1 MAIYHLTAKTGS
13 RNGGQSAKAKADYIQ
28 REGRY
33 SRDRDEVLH
42 TQSGHL
48 PEWAERP
55 ADYWDAADL
64 HERAN
69 GRLFKEVEF
78 ALPVELTLGQ
88 QKALASEF
96 AQHLTGAER
105 LPYTLAIHA
114 GGGENPHCHLMISER
129 INDGIERPGN
139 QWFKRYNAKQPER
152 GGAQKTEALKPKAW
166 LEQTREAWADH
177 ANRALERAGHDARID
192 HRTLEA
198 QGIERL
204 PGVHLGPNVIEMEG
218 RGIRTD
224 RADVALTIDTA
235 NAQIIDLQEYR
246 EAIDHERNRQG
257 EEIQRNQRVSGA
269 DRAAGPEH
277 GDTGRRSP
285 AGHEPDPAGQRGAG
299 SGVAESPARDTG
311 SMGQAGQGVAGSGQ
325 RGERR
330 RAERPERGQRVAL
343 EAVANRDGGF
353 HDAYAGAADRI
364 VALARPDAT
373 DNRGRLDLAALGGP
387 MKNDRTLQAIGRQLK
402 AMGCER
408 FDIGVRD
415 ATTGQMMNREW
426 SAAEVIQHTPWLKR
440 MNAQGNDVYIR
451 PAAQERHGLVLVD
464 DLSDFDLEDMKT
476 EGREPALVVETSPK
490 NYQAWVKVADAAG
503 GELRGQIAR
512 MLASEYDA
520 DPASA
525 DSRHYGRLAGFTNRK
540 DKHTTRAGY
549 QPWVLLRESKGK
561 AATAGPELVQQAGQQ
576 IEQAERQQEKARRLA
591 SLDLPEQQP
600 GRRHRRTALE
610 EYRSEMAGLVKRYG
624 DDLSK
629 CDFIAAQKL
638 ASRGR
643 SAEEIGKAMAEASPA
658 LAERKPGH
666 EADYIERTVT
676 KVMGLPSVQLARSEL
691 AQVQAPRQR
700 GAEKGPD
707 FSI

>member
-13 RNGGQSAKAKADYIQ
+13 RSGGQSARAKADYIQ
-28 REGRY
+28 REGKY
-33 SRDRDEVLH
+33 ARDMDEVLH
-42 TQSGHL
+42 AESGHM
-48 PEWAERP
+48 PEFVERP

-64 HERAN
+64 YERAN

-78 ALPVELTLGQ
+78 ALPVELTLDQ
-88 QKALASEF
+88 QRELVDEF
-96 AQHLTGAER
+96 ARHLTEGER

-114 GGGENPHCHLMISER
+114 GKGENPHCHLMISER
-129 INDGIERPGN
+129 KNDGIERPAD

-152 GGAQKTEALKPKAW
+152 GGAQKSESLKPKGW

-204 PGVHLGPNVIEMEG
+204 PGVHLGPNVVEMEG

-224 RADVALTIDTA
+224 RADVALNIDTA

-246 EAIDHERNRQG
+246 EAIDHERNRQS
-257 EEIQRNQRVSGA
+257 EEIQRHQRVSGA
-269 DRAAGPEH
+269 DRTAGPEH
-277 GDTGRRSP
+277 GDTGRRGP
-285 AGHEPDPAGQRGAG
+285 AGHEPDSAGQRGAG
-299 SGVAESPARDTG
+299 SGVAESPTPDRG
-311 SMGQAGQGVAGSGQ
+311 GMGGAGQGVAGGSR
-325 RGERR
+325 RGEQR
-330 RAERPERGQRVAL
+330 RAERPERRPWLDMEVVGRGL
-343 EAVANRDGGF
+343 DRF
-353 HDAYAGAADRI
+353 RDAYSGAADRI
-364 VALARPDAT
+364 MALA
-373 DNRGRLDLAALGGP
+373 GAANHRTTGGY
-387 MKNDRTLQAIGRQLK
+387 MAGFQAQVKGDRTAQAIARQLK
-402 AMGCER
+402 AMGCDR
-408 FDIGVRD
+408 YDIGIRD
-415 ATTGQMMNREW
+415 AASGKMMNREW
-426 SAAEVIQHTPWLKR
+426 SAAEVLQNTPWLKR

-451 PAAQERHGLVLVD
+451 PAEQERHGLVLVD
-464 DLSDFDLEDMKT
+464 DLSEFDLDDMKA

-512 MLASEYDA
+512 TLASEYDA

-561 AATAGPELVQQAGQQ
+561 TATAGPALVQQAGQQ
-576 IEQAERQQEKARRLA
+576 IEQAQRQQEKARRLA
-591 SLDLPEQQP
+591 SLELPERQLS
-600 GRRHRRTALE
+600 RHRRTALD
-610 EYRSEMAGLVKRYG
+610 EYRSEMAGLVKRFG

-666 EADYIERTVT
+666 EADYIERTVS
-676 KVMGLPSVQLARSEL
+676 KVMGLPSVQLARAEL
-691 AQVQAPRQR
+691 ARAPAPRQR
-700 GAEKGPD
+700 GMDRGGPD
-707 FSI
+707 FSM

>member
-13 RNGGQSAKAKADYIQ
+13 RSGGQSARAKADYIQ
-28 REGRY
+28 REGKY
-33 SRDRDEVLH
+33 ARDMDEVLH
-42 TQSGHL
+42 AESGHM
-48 PEWAERP
+48 PEFVERP

-64 HERAN
+64 YERAN

-78 ALPVELTLGQ
+78 ALPVELTLDQ

-129 INDGIERPGN
+129 INDGIER
-139 QWFKRYNAKQPER
+139 
-152 GGAQKTEALKPKAW
+152 
-166 LEQTREAWADH
+166 
-177 ANRALERAGHDARID
+177 
-192 HRTLEA
+192 
-198 QGIERL
+198 L
-204 PGVHLGPNVIEMEG
+204 PGVHLGPNVVEMEG

-224 RADVALTIDTA
+224 RADVALNIDTA

-246 EAIDHERNRQG
+246 EAIDHERNRQS
-257 EEIQRNQRVSGA
+257 EEIQRHQRVSGA
-269 DRAAGPEH
+269 DRTAGPEH

-299 SGVAESPARDTG
+299 GGVAESPAPDRG
-311 SMGQAGQGVAGSGQ
+311 GMGGAGQRVAGGSR
-325 RGERR
+325 RGEQR
-330 RAERPERGQRVAL
+330 RAERPERVAGVAL
-343 EAVANRDGGF
+343 EAMANRDAGF
-353 HDAYAGAADRI
+353 HDAYGGAADRI

-426 SAAEVIQHTPWLKR
+426 SAAEVLQNTPWLKR

-451 PAAQERHGLVLVD
+451 PAEQERHGLVLVD
-464 DLSDFDLEDMKT
+464 DLSEFDLDDMKA

-512 MLASEYDA
+512 TLASEYDA

-525 DSRHYGRLAGFTNRK
+525 DSRHYGRFAGFTNRK

-561 AATAGPELVQQAGQQ
+561 TATAGPALVQQAGQQ
-576 IEQAERQQEKARRLA
+576 IEQAQRQQEKARRLA
-591 SLDLPEQQP
+591 SLELPERQLS
-600 GRRHRRTALE
+600 RHRRTALD
-610 EYRSEMAGLVKRYG
+610 EYRSEMAGLVKRFG

-666 EADYIERTVT
+666 EADYIERTVS
-676 KVMGLPSVQLARSEL
+676 KVMGLPSVQLARAEL
-691 AQVQAPRQR
+691 ARAPAPRQR
-700 GAEKGPD
+700 GMDRGGPD
-707 FSI
+707 FSM

>member
-64 HERAN
+64 YERAN

-78 ALPVELTLGQ
+78 ALPVELTLDQ

-129 INDGIERPGN
+129 INDGIERPAA
-139 QWFKRYNAKQPER
+139 QWFKRYNGKTPEK

-204 PGVHLGPNVIEMEG
+204 PGVHLGPNVVEMEG

-224 RADVALTIDTA
+224 RADVALNIDTA

-246 EAIDHERNRQG
+246 EAIDHERNRQS
-257 EEIQRNQRVSGA
+257 EEIQRHQRVSGA
-269 DRAAGPEH
+269 DRTAGPEH

-299 SGVAESPARDTG
+299 GGVAESPAPDRG
-311 SMGQAGQGVAGSGQ
+311 GMGGAGQRVAGGSR
-325 RGERR
+325 RGEQR
-330 RAERPERGQRVAL
+330 RAERPERVAGVAL
-343 EAVANRDGGF
+343 EAMANRDAGF
-353 HDAYAGAADRI
+353 HDAYGGAADRI

-426 SAAEVIQHTPWLKR
+426 SAAEVLQNTPWLKR

-451 PAAQERHGLVLVD
+451 PAEQERHGLVLVD
-464 DLSDFDLEDMKT
+464 DLSEFDLDDMKA

-512 MLASEYDA
+512 TLASEYDA

-561 AATAGPELVQQAGQQ
+561 TATAGPELMQQAGQVLDS
-576 IEQAERQQEKARRLA
+576 IKRQQERTARLA
-591 SLDLPEQQP
+591 EITAPRSV
-600 GRRHRRTALE
+600 RRYRRSAVDD
-610 EYRSEMAGLVKRYG
+610 YRSEMAGLVKRFG

-629 CDFIAAQKL
+629 CDFIAAMKL
-638 ASRGR
+638 ASKGR
-643 SAEEIGKAMAEASPA
+643 EPDEIAKAMAEASPA
-658 LAERKPGH
+658 IMERKAGH
-666 EADYIERTVT
+666 EADYIKRTVQ
-676 KVMGLPSVQLARSEL
+676 KVMELPQVQEARAEL
-691 AQVQAPRQR
+691 AKQTQKQR
-700 GAEKGPD
+700 SRGPD
-707 FSI
+707 LSM

>member
-13 RNGGQSAKAKADYIQ
+13 RSGGQSARAKADYIQ
-28 REGRY
+28 REGKY
-33 SRDRDEVLH
+33 ARDMDEVLH
-42 TQSGHL
+42 AESGHM
-48 PEWAERP
+48 PEFVERP

-64 HERAN
+64 YERAN

-78 ALPVELTLGQ
+78 ALPVELTLDQ

-129 INDGIERPGN
+129 INDGIERPAA
-139 QWFKRYNAKQPER
+139 QWFKRYNGKTPEK

-204 PGVHLGPNVIEMEG
+204 
-218 RGIRTD
+218 
-224 RADVALTIDTA
+224 
-235 NAQIIDLQEYR
+235 
-246 EAIDHERNRQG
+246 
-257 EEIQRNQRVSGA
+257 
-269 DRAAGPEH
+269 
-277 GDTGRRSP
+277 
-285 AGHEPDPAGQRGAG
+285 
-299 SGVAESPARDTG
+299 
-311 SMGQAGQGVAGSGQ
+311 
-325 RGERR
+325 
-330 RAERPERGQRVAL
+330 
-343 EAVANRDGGF
+343 
-353 HDAYAGAADRI
+353 
-364 VALARPDAT
+364 
-373 DNRGRLDLAALGGP
+373 
-387 MKNDRTLQAIGRQLK
+387 KNDRTLQAIGRQLK

-426 SAAEVIQHTPWLKR
+426 SAAEVLQNTPWLKR

-451 PAAQERHGLVLVD
+451 PAEQERHGLVLVD
-464 DLSDFDLEDMKT
+464 DLSEFDLDDMKA

-512 MLASEYDA
+512 TLASEYDA

-561 AATAGPELVQQAGQQ
+561 TATAGPALVQQAGQQ
-576 IEQAERQQEKARRLA
+576 IEQAQRQQEKARRLA
-591 SLDLPEQQP
+591 SLELPERQLS
-600 GRRHRRTALE
+600 RHRRTALD
-610 EYRSEMAGLVKRYG
+610 EYRSEMAGLVKRFG

-666 EADYIERTVT
+666 EADYIERTVS
-676 KVMGLPSVQLARSEL
+676 KVMGLPSVQLARAEL
-691 AQVQAPRQR
+691 ARAPAPRQR
-700 GAEKGPD
+700 GMDRGGPD
-707 FSI
+707 FSM